1 MAEDSNPN
9 ERLIAPTFDNRGNP
23 IWRSLMSPPDG
34 SAAVCMMVPDRVI
47 PIIFIPGVMGSNLKG
62 VGKLEKIRWRLDGP
76 KSMLGWLKRGPEDRK
91 RYLSPST
98 MEVDNDGAK
107 PEGTAQ
113 QSEEL
118 KRRGWG
124 EVAAMSYAPFLVW
137 LENALHDYDSA
148 QNGIRHQLIGTALG
162 AEKGEQALQKD
173 EVALS
178 YRYRFPVHA
187 CGYNWLDDNAT
198 SAKRLNQRIDEIIA
212 RYRKEKK
219 RCEKVIIVTH
229 SMGGLVARHCSEVLR
244 ASSKIF
250 GIVHGVMPAIGAPA
264 VYRRMKAGT
273 ENPGSGFKGWLEGY
287 VGSKILG
294 ENAAEMTAVLS
305 GAPGPL
311 QLLPTPEYGN
321 HWLKIKQDNG
331 SEYSLPKSGDPYTEI
346 YTARGEWWSL
356 CEDHLINPL
365 NKENNLQLKT
375 AQMDSDWKNFLKNVR
390 MQVKPFHVAIAHKF
404 HPNTH
409 AFYGSDEKFLAYGE
423 VVWKGGNVFGENF
436 FGAEG
441 RPAYP
446 LGGRAL
452 DPLEVGTKRTIAS
465 PLGGKGWR
473 TGVQQS
479 YRILDPAT
487 PGDGTVPHKSGV
499 APQPHVRSLLKV
511 SVGHE
516 PAYKDS
522 ESVQRFT
529 LRAIVKIAQLVK
541 QTSLKYD

>member
-1 MAEDSNPN
+1 MAEASNPK
-9 ERLIAPTFDNRGNP
+9 ERPIAPTFDNRGDP
-23 IWRSLMSPPDG
+23 IWRSIMSPPDG
-34 SAAVCMMVPDRVI
+34 SVAVCMMVPDRII
-47 PIIFIPGVMGSNLKG
+47 PIIFVPGVMGSNLKG
-62 VGKLEKIRWRLDGP
+62 IGAASDITWRLDGP
-76 KSMLGWLKRGPEDRK
+76 KSMVSWLGRDAVKRK
-91 RYLSPST
+91 RYLTPAT
-98 MEVDNDGAK
+98 MEVDNDGMT
-107 PEGTAQ
+107 PQGTSQ
-113 QSEEL
+113 QPEEL

-124 EVAAMSYAPFLVW
+124 EIGAMSYAPFLVW

-148 QNGIRHQLIGTALG
+148 HSGIRHQLIGAALG
-162 AEKGEQALQKD
+162 ADKGEEPLQKD

-187 CGYNWLDDNAT
+187 CGYNWLDDNAI
-198 SAKRLNQRIDEIIA
+198 SATRLNQRIDEIIS

-229 SMGGLVARHCSEVLR
+229 SMGGLIARHCSEVLG
-244 ASSKIF
+244 ASGKIL

-331 SEYSLPKSGDPYTEI
+331 TEYSLPKSGDPYTEI

-365 NKENNLQLKT
+365 KIDTDPEKKT
-375 AQMDSDWKNFLKNVR
+375 AQTNTEWETYSQIIDK
-390 MQVKPFHVAIAHKF
+390 QVEPFHSCIRSKY

-409 AFYGSDEKFLAYGE
+409 AFYGSDAKFFAYGE

-446 LGGRAL
+446 LAGRAL
-452 DPLEVGTKRTIAS
+452 DSSEIGRRRTIAS

-473 TGVQQS
+473 TGVQQRF
-479 YRILDPAT
+479 RIIGPDA

-522 ESVQRFT
+522 ELAQQFT
-529 LRAIVKIAQLVK
+529 LRAIVKIAQIVK